1 MNIGILLERLPSSR
15 LLEGNTRLAYRDPAV
30 LLQDGVFH
38 IYMTLVETEEDGG
51 VYLYVGYTATTDL
64 QRFTPVRK
72 LTVRDRRYNFSS
84 PGNIIFHDGRYKM
97 CLQTYCRENGEKY
110 GNERCRIYL
119 MESEDLVEWGEPYPL
134 MVKGDVP
141 SEDMGRM
148 IDPYLIFDEA
158 SGLWNCFYKQNG
170 ISRSESRDLVHF
182 TYKGYM
188 DGGENVSILRTR
200 EGYYMFHSP
209 HNGIG
214 VKVSADLTNWTD
226 TGDLLVFG
234 QKNWVWARGRITA
247 GAIVEVPDEDS
258 PLYLMFFHGTG
269 PQDESECF
277 DINASLG
284 VAWSHDLKTWSW
296 K

>member
-110 GNERCRIYL
+110 GNERCRIFL

-226 TGDLLVFG
+226 TGELLVFG